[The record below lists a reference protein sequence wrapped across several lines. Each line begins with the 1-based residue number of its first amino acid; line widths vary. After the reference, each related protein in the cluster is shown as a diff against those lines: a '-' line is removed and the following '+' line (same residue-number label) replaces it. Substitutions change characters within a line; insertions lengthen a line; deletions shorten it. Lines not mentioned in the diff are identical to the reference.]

1 MRAENR
7 AFSFIVNSLCLID
20 YVAAIVI
27 LLLMPWSRSSA
38 AISGLQDELSIS
50 ISLDDL
56 VAHLQLNDSQRLAY
70 NMIIECLGKRNGDVF
85 FINGPGGTGKTFLY
99 HSLLATIRSQGLI
112 ALATATSGVAAS
124 ILPGGRTTHLRFK
137 IPIDLHANSYCSI
150 SEQSGLAQLLR
161 HAAVI
166 IWDEALMC
174 KRFAI
179 EEVDRTLQD
188 LLGNK
193 NPFGGKVVVLGGVF
207 RGIEQTDD
215 NGNIKLPTEMLIKF
229 SDNDTEESE
238 RKLLDYVYQD
248 LGKNYQSSTYMTE
261 RTIFLKKNV
270 HVDKLNDDIVSLFPE
285 NSRVYLSF
293 DEAIDD
299 TQNSYP

>member
-1 MRAENR
+1 MCNSTYNNKV
-7 AFSFIVNSLCLID
+7 SFIVDSLCLTD

-27 LLLMPWSRSSA
+27 MLLMPRSRSSA
-38 AISGLQDELSIS
+38 AISGLQGLFSFLPS
-50 ISLDDL
+50 
-56 VAHLQLNDSQRLAY
+56 
-70 NMIIECLGKRNGDVF
+70 VF
-85 FINGPGGTGKTFLY
+85 FFI
-99 HSLLATIRSQGLI
+99 SQGLI

-124 ILPGGRTTHLRFK
+124 ILPGGQTTHLRFK

-161 HAAVI
+161 RAAVI

-179 EEVDRTLQD
+179 EAVDRTLQD

-215 NGNIKLPTEMLIKF
+215 NGNIKLPAEMLIKF

-261 RTIFLKKNV
+261 RTIFLTKNV
-270 HVDKLNDDIVSLFPE
+270 HVDKLNNDIVSLFPG